1 MESEPEKRAKY
12 FSTYNSLMET
22 ANLNNY
28 DLKENQVEK
37 GSYSVPRV
45 LSGKWTSPWGFHV
58 NLFNFL
64 VAHSEPKHFRV
75 IHLPGRQNF
84 SYVDLVGRQSYPG
97 LPSPSHW

>member
-1 MESEPEKRAKY
+1 MTKEYLEVHGIRAGKKSQVFLYLY
-12 FSTYNSLMET
+12 FSYGNC
-22 ANLNNY
+22 
-28 DLKENQVEK
+28 
-37 GSYSVPRV
+37 VPRV